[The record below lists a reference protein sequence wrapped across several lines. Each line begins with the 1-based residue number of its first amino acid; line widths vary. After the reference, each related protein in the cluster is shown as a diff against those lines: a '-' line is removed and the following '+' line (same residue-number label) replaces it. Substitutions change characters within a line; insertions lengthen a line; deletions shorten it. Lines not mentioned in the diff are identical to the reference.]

1 MKYWDLIQYCTMP
14 LSHDQLVTDSVVME
28 NYSFSFF
35 CHFLIKDKHM
45 PVRSTGEP
53 PVTMK
58 LWRRLHCDCQSFK
71 LPYGTSDPLSLER
84 LAMLI
89 RSCHQR
95 QLERQVDQCMSSNEL
110 AEDRWSSKGN
120 SSGGSGFVVERM
132 G

>member
-1 MKYWDLIQYCTMP
+1 MYRAPDLRDEILELNTVV
-14 LSHDQLVTDSVVME
+14 LSVLYNAPFPRSVDSVVME

-71 LPYGTSDPLSLER
+71 LPYGTSDPLPLER

-89 RSCHQR
+89 RPCH
-95 QLERQVDQCMSSNEL
+95 
-110 AEDRWSSKGN
+110 
-120 SSGGSGFVVERM
+120 
-132 G
+132 